1 MKIIERF
8 GSVALGVVFIATA
21 FLLGSCEQGEQVE
34 PTFDRSG
41 LIVETKVK
49 VHDRLR
55 DMHNAYKDVHN
66 LPNSHDLTGLQG
78 FAVWYEFPN
87 GKPSDELYTCE
98 IHIVRPSRVDDNNTL
113 TLGHEMLHCIYG
125 SYHKQKH

>member
-1 MKIIERF
+1 MKIFERF
-8 GSVALGVVFIATA
+8 GGVIFALIIIAASLVLT
-21 FLLGSCEQGEQVE
+21 SCENGEQVE

-41 LIVETKVK
+41 LIVETKVT
-49 VHDRLR
+49 VYDRLR
-55 DMHNAYKDVHN
+55 DMHNAYKDVHD

-87 GKPSDELYTCE
+87 GKPKDENYTCE
-98 IHIVRPSRVDDNNTL
+98 IHIVRPTRVDDTRTL

-125 SYHKQKH
+125 SYHRKKH

>member
-8 GSVALGVVFIATA
+8 GGVLFALVIVATA
-21 FLLGSCEQGEQVE
+21 LLLNSCENGERVE

-41 LIVETKVK
+41 TVVETRVN

-55 DMHNAYKDVHN
+55 DMHNAYRDVHD
-66 LPNSHDLTGLQG
+66 LSISHDLTGLQG

-87 GKPSDELYTCE
+87 GKPNNESYTCE
-98 IHIVRPSRVDDNNTL
+98 IHIVRPTRVDDSYTL

-125 SYHKQKH
+125 SYHKKKH